1 MQGWICEAGR
11 VELVCPKKILVSFTS
26 QHFGLGNSMRDAV
39 CVIQFACIA
48 GAARLLKHLFH
59 RQQVCMCESHV
70 FVRLQFCSV
79 VLSSTL
85 GDVSINA
92 HVMSCST
99 GDTNAPGVCIARP
112 DSFGGHAR
120 TRLETL
126 STQQDPEPRPLG
138 QGWQLPCATDLLRE
152 KGAQQKN
159 NNTIST
165 IYKLHR
171 ALSTQTKRI
180 YLTGVFPFQNN

>member
-1 MQGWICEAGR
+1 MSSNLHALPVRRAFSNIYSIGSR
-11 VELVCPKKILVSFTS
+11 
-26 QHFGLGNSMRDAV
+26 
-39 CVIQFACIA
+39 FACA
-48 GAARLLKHLFH
+48 NLMYSF
-59 RQQVCMCESHV
+59 V
-70 FVRLQFCSV
+70 FEFCSV

-138 QGWQLPCATDLLRE
+138 RGWQLPCATDLLRE